1 MKTILTILA
10 LAITMPMM
18 AQRMNDGKTCQDW
31 KKEYENQVSKLKSE
45 LNILKKNA
53 KTSTNSNIKA
63 EIKKKDAELKKAK
76 SNLKVAKKAASLEK
90 KADKNFSKAQSKSLK
105 LDTKN
110 AKINKKITKAKAKE
124 TKAENKVTKA
134 LAKLQ
139 KEQQNLENIKKD
151 IEILQNN
158 LESLQTESNL
168 AKDILD
174 NTKSKKDEAKR
185 LLIEGT
191 VNKTPIP

>member
-90 KADKNFSKAQSKSLK
+90 KADKNFSKAQSTSLK
-105 LDTKN
+105 LEQKN

-124 TKAENKVTKA
+124 TKA

-185 LLIEGT
+185 LLIEGIS
-191 VNKTPIP
+191 K